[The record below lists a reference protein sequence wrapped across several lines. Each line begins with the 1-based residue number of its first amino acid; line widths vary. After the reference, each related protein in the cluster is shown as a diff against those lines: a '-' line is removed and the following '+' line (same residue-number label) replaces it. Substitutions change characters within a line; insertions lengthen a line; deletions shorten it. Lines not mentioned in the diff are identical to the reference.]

1 MDVKLD
7 DLINQIK
14 SEGVEEA
21 QKEADQIVK
30 DAREKANSIVKE
42 AEEDAEKIKQDAEKE
57 AEKIKSNG
65 ESALKQAERD
75 TILTTKEKLTELF
88 DNVFKDLINEVLDTK
103 VVADLIQKI
112 VEQLG
117 KDKEYE
123 FDVSDDEV
131 KKLRKAVFAKSK
143 SKLKDSVT
151 IKADKNV
158 SAGFKIGLKGEDIFY
173 DLTDEGIAEFLT
185 TFLNPSIREILSK

>member
-21 QKEADQIVK
+21 QKEAGKIVK
-30 DAREKANSIVKE
+30 DARKKANSIVKE
-42 AEEDAEKIKQDAEKE
+42 AEEDAETIKQDAEKE

-65 ESALKQAERD
+65 ESALKQAQRD
-75 TILTTKEKLTELF
+75 TILTTKEKLTEMF
-88 DNVFKDLINEVLDTK
+88 DNVFKDLVNEKLETK
-103 VVADLIQKI
+103 VVANLIQKV

-117 KDKEYE
+117 EDKEYE
-123 FDVSDDEV
+123 FTVNDKEV
-131 KKLRKAVFAKSK
+131 QKLRKAVFAKSK
-143 SKLKDSVT
+143 SKLKDTVT
-151 IKADKNV
+151 ITADKNV

-173 DLTDEGIAEFLT
+173 DLTDEGISEFLM